1 MLKGAGYKIVDLGAD
16 VSAEKFVAAA
26 RDHQAHI
33 VALSALLT
41 TTMVQMKGV
50 IEALKNAGLGVAVV
64 VGGAPL
70 TQDYAEQIGA
80 RGYAADAAS
89 AVDVVSRLLN

>member
-1 MLKGAGYKIVDLGAD
+1 
-16 VSAEKFVAAA
+16 
-26 RDHQAHI
+26 
-33 VALSALLT
+33 
-41 TTMVQMKGV
+41 MKGI
-50 IEALKNAGLGVAVV
+50 IEALKAAGLGVAVV